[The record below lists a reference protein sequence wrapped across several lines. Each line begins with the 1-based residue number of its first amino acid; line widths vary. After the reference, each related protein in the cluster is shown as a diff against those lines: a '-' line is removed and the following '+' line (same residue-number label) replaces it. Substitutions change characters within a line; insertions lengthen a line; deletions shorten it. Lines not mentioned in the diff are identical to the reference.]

1 MILFYSV
8 FCNHC
13 KMLLEHIKR
22 YDKEKVI
29 KLVSIDDLRSRN
41 INIESKIHSV
51 PAFMILP
58 SKELLFGKSVFDY
71 LLLPGRGILCSTQ
84 STRLDKVVSG
94 ENDMIPLANTG
105 NGTLGSGSIGTG
117 GSGTSGTNGTNGTNG
132 GSSDNEPIA
141 FTLNTASF
149 SDNFSIIEDETKE
162 LNDKNYNWDF
172 ITNDNNI
179 TDGIKNIPTPINS
192 DDGNGGGSG
201 GSGGGTKSERT
212 SQSLEELKKLRE
224 TQF

>member
-13 KMLLEHIKR
+13 KMLLEHLKR
-22 YDKEKVI
+22 YDKEKII
-29 KLVSIDDLRSRN
+29 KLVSIDELRSKN

-58 SKELLFGKSVFDY
+58 SKEILFGKAVFDH

-84 STRLDKVVSG
+84 STRLDKSASG
-94 ENDMIPLANTG
+94 TGIGGDNDVLMPLANTG
-105 NGTLGSGSIGTG
+105 SGVG
-117 GSGTSGTNGTNGTNG
+117 GE
-132 GSSDNEPIA
+132 DEPLA

-149 SDNFSIIEDETKE
+149 SDNFSIIENDTQE

-172 ITNDNNI
+172 ITNDSNI
-179 TDGIKNIPTPINS
+179 SDGIKNISGDAS
-192 DDGNGGGSG
+192 DTTM
-201 GSGGGTKSERT
+201 TKSEKT
-212 SQSLEELKKLRE
+212 SQSLEELKKLRDS
-224 TQF
+224 QKF

>member
-8 FCNHC
+8 YCNHC

-29 KLVSIDDLRSRN
+29 KLVSIDDLRNKN

-58 SKELLFGKSVFDY
+58 SKELLFGKSVFDH

-84 STRLDKVVSG
+84 STRLDKAVSG

-105 NGTLGSGSIGTG
+105 NGTVGAGSISVGSGGTG
-117 GSGTSGTNGTNGTNG
+117 GSEGD
-132 GSSDNEPIA
+132 SSEPTA

-149 SDNFSIIEDETKE
+149 SDNFSIIEDESKE

-179 TDGIKNIPTPINS
+179 TDGIKNIATPIS
-192 DDGNGGGSG
+192 GDDTSGS
-201 GSGGGTKSERT
+201 GGTKSERT
-212 SQSLEELKKLRE
+212 SQSIEELKKLRDA
-224 TQF
+224 QF

>member
-22 YDKEKVI
+22 YDKEKSI
-29 KLVSIDDLRSRN
+29 KLVSIDDLRNRN

-58 SKELLFGKSVFDY
+58 SKELLFGKSVFDH

-84 STRLDKVVSG
+84 STRLDKTSG
-94 ENDMIPLANTG
+94 G
-105 NGTLGSGSIGTG
+105 GSGSGAGEGDIIPLTNT
-117 GSGTSGTNGTNGTNG
+117 TSD
-132 GSSDNEPIA
+132 SDSEPLA

-149 SDNFSIIEDETKE
+149 SDKFSIIEDETKE

-179 TDGIKNIPTPINS
+179 TDGIKNISVTVPSEDKS
-192 DDGNGGGSG
+192 DRNN
-201 GSGGGTKSERT
+201 
-212 SQSLEELKKLRE
+212 QSLEELKKLRE
-224 TQF
+224 SQKF

>member
-1 MILFYSV
+1 
-8 FCNHC
+8 
-13 KMLLEHIKR
+13 MLLEHIKR
-22 YDKEKVI
+22 YDKEKMI
-29 KLVSIDDLRSRN
+29 KLVSVDDLRNKN

-58 SKELLFGKSVFDY
+58 SKELLFGKAVFDY

-84 STRLDKVVSG
+84 STRLDKAISG

-105 NGTLGSGSIGTG
+105 NGTLGTSTGTA
-117 GSGTSGTNGTNGTNG
+117 SGTS
-132 GSSDNEPIA
+132 DDCEPMA

-179 TDGIKNIPTPINS
+179 TDGIKNIPTPIS
-192 DDGNGGGSG
+192 DDSG
-201 GSGGGTKSERT
+201 VSGGTKSERT
-212 SQSLEELKKLRE
+212 SQSLEELKKLRDA
-224 TQF
+224 QF

>member
-8 FCNHC
+8 YCNHC

-29 KLVSIDDLRSRN
+29 KLVSIDDLRNKN

-84 STRLDKVVSG
+84 STRLDKAISG

-105 NGTLGSGSIGTG
+105 NGTLGSGSTGTG
-117 GSGTSGTNGTNGTNG
+117 TASGGTSGD
-132 GSSDNEPIA
+132 SEPMA

-149 SDNFSIIEDETKE
+149 SDNFSIIEDESKE

-179 TDGIKNIPTPINS
+179 TDGIKNIATPIS
-192 DDGNGGGSG
+192 GDDGSGCGSGGGS

-212 SQSLEELKKLRE
+212 TQSLEELKKLRDA
-224 TQF
+224 QF

>member
-1 MILFYSV
+1 MILFFSV
-8 FCNHC
+8 YCNHC

-29 KLVSIDDLRSRN
+29 KLVSIDDLRNKN

-58 SKELLFGKSVFDY
+58 SKELLFGKAVFDH
-71 LLLPGRGILCSTQ
+71 LLLPGRGILCSSQ
-84 STRLDKVVSG
+84 NTRMDK
-94 ENDMIPLANTG
+94 TG
-105 NGTLGSGSIGTG
+105 VG
-117 GSGTSGTNGTNGTNG
+117 GSGDNDIVPLNNTNNG
-132 GSSDNEPIA
+132 GNGGNANSEESEPLA

-149 SDNFSIIEDETKE
+149 SDKFSIIEDETKE

-179 TDGIKNIPTPINS
+179 TDGIKNITGDDTQLSSKGEKINQS
-192 DDGNGGGSG
+192 MEDLIKFRD
-201 GSGGGTKSERT
+201 
-212 SQSLEELKKLRE
+212 SQK
-224 TQF
+224 F

>member
-1 MILFYSV
+1 
-8 FCNHC
+8 
-13 KMLLEHIKR
+13 MLLEHIKR
-22 YDKEKVI
+22 YDKEKMI
-29 KLVSIDDLRSRN
+29 KLVSVDDLRNKN

-58 SKELLFGKSVFDY
+58 SKELLFGKAVFDY

-84 STRLDKVVSG
+84 STRLDKAISG

-105 NGTLGSGSIGTG
+105 NGTLGTSTGTA
-117 GSGTSGTNGTNGTNG
+117 SGTS
-132 GSSDNEPIA
+132 DDCEPMA

-179 TDGIKNIPTPINS
+179 TDGIKNIPTPIS
-192 DDGNGGGSG
+192 DDSSSGMNGGS
-201 GSGGGTKSERT
+201 GGTKSERT
-212 SQSLEELKKLRE
+212 SQSLEELKKLRDA
-224 TQF
+224 QF

>member
-8 FCNHC
+8 YCNHC

-22 YDKEKVI
+22 YDKDKVI
-29 KLVSIDDLRSRN
+29 KLVSIDDLRNKN

-58 SKELLFGKSVFDY
+58 SKELLFGKSVFDH

-84 STRLDKVVSG
+84 STRLEKAVSG
-94 ENDMIPLANTG
+94 ENDMMPLANTG
-105 NGTLGSGSIGTG
+105 NGTVGAGSISGSGSG
-117 GSGTSGTNGTNGTNG
+117 GSG
-132 GSSDNEPIA
+132 GSDGDSEPLA

-149 SDNFSIIEDETKE
+149 SDNFSIIEDEGKE

-179 TDGIKNIPTPINS
+179 TDGIKDIATPIS
-192 DDGNGGGSG
+192 GDDTSV
-201 GSGGGTKSERT
+201 SGGTKSDRNT
-212 SQSLEELKKLRE
+212 QSLEELKKLRDA
-224 TQF
+224 QF

>member
-13 KMLLEHIKR
+13 KMLLEHLKR
-22 YDKEKVI
+22 YDKEKII
-29 KLVSIDDLRSRN
+29 KLVSIDELRSKN

-58 SKELLFGKSVFDY
+58 SKEILFGKAVFDH

-84 STRLDKVVSG
+84 STRLDKSASG
-94 ENDMIPLANTG
+94 SGTGTGGDNDVLMPLANTG
-105 NGTLGSGSIGTG
+105 SGVG
-117 GSGTSGTNGTNGTNG
+117 GE
-132 GSSDNEPIA
+132 DEPLA

-149 SDNFSIIEDETKE
+149 SDNFSIIENDTQE

-172 ITNDNNI
+172 ITNDSNI
-179 TDGIKNIPTPINS
+179 SDGIKNISGDAS
-192 DDGNGGGSG
+192 DTTM
-201 GSGGGTKSERT
+201 TKSEKT
-212 SQSLEELKKLRE
+212 TNSLEELKKLRDS
-224 TQF
+224 QKF

>member
-1 MILFYSV
+1 
-8 FCNHC
+8 
-13 KMLLEHIKR
+13 MLLEHIKR

-29 KLVSIDDLRSRN
+29 KLVSIDDLRNKN

-58 SKELLFGKSVFDY
+58 SKELLFGKAVFDY

-105 NGTLGSGSIGTG
+105 NGTLGSGSTSTGTA
-117 GSGTSGTNGTNGTNG
+117 SGDSN
-132 GSSDNEPIA
+132 GSSSSEPLA

-162 LNDKNYNWDF
+162 LSDKNYNWDF

-179 TDGIKNIPTPINS
+179 TDGIKNIPTPIS
-192 DDGNGGGSG
+192 DDTSGSGGGSG
-201 GSGGGTKSERT
+201 GGGTKSERT
-212 SQSLEELKKLRE
+212 SQSLEELKKLRDA
-224 TQF
+224 QF

>member
-22 YDKEKVI
+22 YDKEKII
-29 KLVSIDDLRSRN
+29 KLVSIDELRN
-41 INIESKIHSV
+41 QNYNIESKIHSV

-58 SKELLFGKSVFDY
+58 SKELLFGKAVFDH
-71 LLLPGRGILCSTQ
+71 LLLPGRGILCSSQ
-84 STRLDKVVSG
+84 NTRMDKTGVTGITGVGGTGGIG
-94 ENDMIPLANTG
+94 ENDVIPLNNTS
-105 NGTLGSGSIGTG
+105 NGSNGS
-117 GSGTSGTNGTNGTNG
+117 N
-132 GSSDNEPIA
+132 DNENEPLA

-149 SDNFSIIEDETKE
+149 SDKFSIIEDETKE

-179 TDGIKNIPTPINS
+179 TDGIKNIAGNINS
-192 DDGNGGGSG
+192 DDTQS
-201 GSGGGTKSERT
+201 SSKSEKINQSMEDLIKFRD
-212 SQSLEELKKLRE
+212 SQK
-224 TQF
+224 F

>member
-1 MILFYSV
+1 MILFFSV
-8 FCNHC
+8 YCNHC

-29 KLVSIDDLRSRN
+29 KLVSIDDLRNKN

-58 SKELLFGKSVFDY
+58 SKELLFGKAVFDH
-71 LLLPGRGILCSTQ
+71 LLLPGRGILCSSQ
-84 STRLDKVVSG
+84 NTRMDK
-94 ENDMIPLANTG
+94 TG
-105 NGTLGSGSIGTG
+105 VG
-117 GSGTSGTNGTNGTNG
+117 GSGDNDIIPLNNTNNG
-132 GSSDNEPIA
+132 GNGGNANSEESEPLA

-149 SDNFSIIEDETKE
+149 SDKFSIIEDETKE

-179 TDGIKNIPTPINS
+179 TDGIKNIT
-192 DDGNGGGSG
+192 GNGIGNGDDMQS
-201 GSGGGTKSERT
+201 TPKSEKINQSMEDLIKFRD
-212 SQSLEELKKLRE
+212 SQK
-224 TQF
+224 F

>member
-8 FCNHC
+8 YCNHC

-29 KLVSIDDLRSRN
+29 KLVSIDDLRNKN

-58 SKELLFGKSVFDY
+58 SKELLFGKSVFDH

-84 STRLDKVVSG
+84 STRLDKAISG

-105 NGTLGSGSIGTG
+105 NGTVGAGSISGGSGSSGGAGGTEG
-117 GSGTSGTNGTNGTNG
+117 D
-132 GSSDNEPIA
+132 SSEPMA

-149 SDNFSIIEDETKE
+149 SDNFSIIEDESKE

-179 TDGIKNIPTPINS
+179 TDGIKNIATPIS
-192 DDGNGGGSG
+192 GDDTSGS
-201 GSGGGTKSERT
+201 GGTKSERT
-212 SQSLEELKKLRE
+212 SQSIEELKKLRDA
-224 TQF
+224 QF

>member
-22 YDKEKVI
+22 YDKDKII
-29 KLVSIDDLRSRN
+29 KLVSIDDLRNKN

-58 SKELLFGKSVFDY
+58 SKELLFGKSVFDH

-84 STRLDKVVSG
+84 STRLEKPGSG
-94 ENDMIPLANTG
+94 ENDIIPLANTG
-105 NGTLGSGSIGTG
+105 NGNVGNSSIDVSGDKEG
-117 GSGTSGTNGTNGTNG
+117 
-132 GSSDNEPIA
+132 EPLA
-141 FTLNTASF
+141 FTLNSASF

-179 TDGIKNIPTPINS
+179 TDGIKNISTNINS
-192 DDGNGGGSG
+192 EDSVGNVNGSN
-201 GSGGGTKSERT
+201 SSNSKSERNN
-212 SQSLEELKKLRE
+212 QSLEELKKLRDS
-224 TQF
+224 QKF

>member
-8 FCNHC
+8 YCNHC

-29 KLVSIDDLRSRN
+29 KLVSIDDLRNKN

-58 SKELLFGKSVFDY
+58 SKELLFGKSVFDH

-84 STRLDKVVSG
+84 STRLDKAVSG

-105 NGTLGSGSIGTG
+105 NGTVGAGSISGGSGSGGGAGGTEG
-117 GSGTSGTNGTNGTNG
+117 D
-132 GSSDNEPIA
+132 SSEPMA
-141 FTLNTASF
+141 FTLNTASLTE
-149 SDNFSIIEDETKE
+149 NFSIIEDESK
-162 LNDKNYNWDF
+162 
-172 ITNDNNI
+172 
-179 TDGIKNIPTPINS
+179 
-192 DDGNGGGSG
+192 
-201 GSGGGTKSERT
+201 
-212 SQSLEELKKLRE
+212 
-224 TQF
+224 

>member
-29 KLVSIDDLRSRN
+29 KLVSIDDLRSKN

-58 SKELLFGKSVFDY
+58 SKELIFGKAVFDH
-71 LLLPGRGILCSTQ
+71 LLLPGRGILCGSQ
-84 STRLDKVVSG
+84 NTRMDKPTGGASGSGGGIG
-94 ENDMIPLANTG
+94 ENDVIPLAK
-105 NGTLGSGSIGTG
+105 
-117 GSGTSGTNGTNGTNG
+117 TSEGE
-132 GSSDNEPIA
+132 NEPLA
-141 FTLNTASF
+141 FTLNSASF

-162 LNDKNYNWDF
+162 LNDKNYKWDF
-172 ITNDNNI
+172 ITNDNNLS
-179 TDGIKNIPTPINS
+179 DGIQSISVNS
-192 DDGNGGGSG
+192 DD
-201 GSGGGTKSERT
+201 TT
-212 SQSLEELKKLRE
+212 STSKNDKTMQSMEELKKFRDA
-224 TQF
+224 QKF